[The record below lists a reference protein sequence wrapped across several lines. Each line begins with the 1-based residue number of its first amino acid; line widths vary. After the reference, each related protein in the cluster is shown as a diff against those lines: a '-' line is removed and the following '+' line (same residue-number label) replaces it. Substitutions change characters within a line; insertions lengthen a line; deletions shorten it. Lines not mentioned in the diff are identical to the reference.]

1 MFSLRVRSGAR
12 HYTRG
17 VNGHDERDL
26 LLELFPETA
35 RELFGEPG
43 GRSHE
48 PSARRATLGLFPVA
62 DGKLA
67 VVHGDRLLEL
77 DPIEPAGKNAV
88 HCDLCHVT
96 RSRSEVGIYR
106 AELAPRVFVCHP
118 LSEYPPLS
126 GARRSR
132 RARRVV
138 GTAFSLS
145 LQVESGFTET
155 ELLAPGSELSLPARW
170 LCATM

>member
-1 MFSLRVRSGAR
+1 M
-12 HYTRG
+12 
-17 VNGHDERDL
+17 NGHDERDL

-106 AELAPRVFVCHP
+106 AELAPRRFRYVTLCLNTRHCQARAGHGGLAA
-118 LSEYPPLS
+118 LSAQLFP
-126 GARRSR
+126 
-132 RARRVV
+132 
-138 GTAFSLS
+138 
-145 LQVESGFTET
+145 
-155 ELLAPGSELSLPARW
+155 
-170 LCATM
+170 